1 MDLSIKELNELIYS
15 LGMASTKGM
24 MCDKKLNA
32 SLLDKLYEELNYKL
46 KRQADITDE
55 VFDKLKGATE
65 RYSDEV
71 RAKHT
76 HIEDFN
82 VDSEYLTKML
92 KEENEY
98 ASSLGL
104 DNPKFRGEGTAQAL
118 LDYVDM
124 KGAVTHKE
132 LHEYYK
138 SLNGS
143 NTFSWCLRNLRIPYK
158 NRKTQRYLV
167 KEGKKGSDAKYVVK
181 VANPS
186 NWVVLV
192 N

>member
-1 MDLSIKELNELIYS
+1 MNLSIKELNELIYS
-15 LGMASTKGM
+15 LGITASKGI
-24 MCDKKLNA
+24 MCDKELNV
-32 SLLDKLYEELNYKL
+32 SLLNKLYDELTNRIADEAIDEEVESDTYYVSNEE
-46 KRQADITDE
+46 AD
-55 VFDKLKGATE
+55 
-65 RYSDEV
+65 
-71 RAKHT
+71 
-76 HIEDFN
+76 EDFN
-82 VDSEYLTKML
+82 MTYFNKIL

-104 DNPKFRGEGTAQAL
+104 DKPKKRGEGTAQSL

-124 KGAVTHKE
+124 KGAVSHKE

-143 NTFSWCLRNLRIPYK
+143 NTFSWCLKNLRIPYK

-167 KEGKKGSDAKYVVK
+167 KEGKKGSNANWVVK

-186 NWVVLV
+186 NWVVIEY
-192 N
+192 

>member
-1 MDLSIKELNELIYS
+1 MNLSIKELNELIYS
-15 LGMASTKGM
+15 LGITASKGIFVN
-24 MCDKKLNA
+24 KELNA
-32 SLLDKLYEELNYKL
+32 SLIDKLYSELNSKIAI
-46 KRQADITDE
+46 QSDITDE
-55 VFDKLKGATE
+55 VIDRIKSHYVSNEEA
-65 RYSDEV
+65 D
-71 RAKHT
+71 
-76 HIEDFN
+76 EDFN
-82 VDSEYLTKML
+82 MTYFNKML

-104 DNPKFRGEGTAQAL
+104 DKPKKRGEGTAQSL

-124 KGAVTHKE
+124 KGAVSHKE

-143 NTFSWCLRNLRIPYK
+143 NTFSWCLKNLRIPYK

-167 KEGKKGSDAKYVVK
+167 KEGKKGSNANWVVK

-186 NWVVLV
+186 NWVVIEY
-192 N
+192 